1 MNKGLLEN
9 RNIYVTFISEKNYG
23 FNLEIGFKRWYQHHL
38 RISVRCRFIKVTF

>member
-23 FNLEIGFKRWYQHHL
+23 FNLELGFMDN
-38 RISVRCRFIKVTF
+38 ISTIYVSTNTLTKSIY